1 MKHST
6 IVKYIRDFKNSE
18 EDIRLNAVD
27 ELSKIGT
34 SAIASLIE
42 VLKVD
47 ELVVTRY
54 DMSSSYNRVTFK
66 VDNISVLPALPHL
79 MEILKGKNYSFRR
92 NSTSM
97 TFKIELSSF
106 KVNWQDEIVEILK
119 SKGHTSSSYA
129 VQALSKIGEP
139 ALPHITDIVN
149 DPNWNVRRDAVVIL
163 GKIGHIAS
171 LPVLLETLRDENEF
185 VCQNSIRALQSM
197 GSLEAI
203 SRKIIVCSQLTAQEK
218 IALLKRLKTVS
229 IKEKYRLEWLSF
241 PNIQKLCSQILREND
256 AATHH
261 EAKKVLDWIS
271 EGSQLLRSSTRSID
285 DEGEE
290 LLRAA
295 HSSENNSVQSDE
307 LLRATDTIEPEAIPK
322 ISLWQHLVKRSKNKQ
337 NSP

>member
-6 IVKYIRDFKNSE
+6 TARYIRDFKNSE
-18 EDIRLNAVD
+18 EDIRLNAAD

-34 SAIASLIE
+34 PAIASLIE
-42 VLKVD
+42 VLKVY

-54 DMSSSYNRVTFK
+54 DMSSRYNRVTFK
-66 VDNISVLPALPHL
+66 VDNISVIPALPDL
-79 MEILKGKNYSFRR
+79 MEVLKGKNYSLRR
-92 NSTSM
+92 NSTSV
-97 TFKIELSSF
+97 TFKLELSPF

-119 SKGHTSSSYA
+119 SKGHTASSYA
-129 VQALSKIGEP
+129 VQALSKIGEIAVP
-139 ALPHITDIVN
+139 YITEIVN

-185 VCQNSIRALQSM
+185 VCRKSIRALQSM

-203 SRKIIVCSQLTAQEK
+203 SRKIVVCSQLMTQEK
-218 IALLKRLKTVS
+218 IALLGRLKTVS

-241 PNIQKLCSQILREND
+241 PNIQKICLQILGEND
-256 AATHH
+256 VAAHH

-271 EGSQLLRSSTRSID
+271 EGSQLLRSSTRNID
-285 DEGEE
+285 DEGKE

-295 HSSENNSVQSDE
+295 HSSENNSMQSNE
-307 LLRATDTIEPEAIPK
+307 LLRATDTIELEAIPK
-322 ISLWQHLVKRSKNKQ
+322 ISLWHRLVKRSKNKQ